1 MAKGPYFGLQDFFGV
16 PLIEKAEELG
26 YSLDNLLIL
35 KGKMD
40 TLREKYPDI
49 YNNIYSC
56 NHNRDRRSPEQYAK
70 DLVASWLFED
80 YIVNMIDNQDFSVSL
95 DGSDKERHILAK
107 TNVKSDSDFVISKNG
122 LSVKLELATDY
133 YNYWSTFGCID
144 LRDDKFNKLKTS
156 GSLLLGV
163 SILDR
168 SFFLLDFR
176 DDSVKASF
184 IPHHKP
190 YGFKPAYRINFQETN
205 AHFFEFSKANMIKE
219 ILRLL

>member
-16 PLIEKAEELG
+16 SLVEKADEFG

-40 TLREKYPDI
+40 TLKEECPDI

-56 NHNRDRRSPEQYAK
+56 DHNRDKRSPEQYAK

-80 YIVNMIDNQDFSVSL
+80 YLLSMIDNQYFSVSL
-95 DGSDKERHILAK
+95 AGADKDRHILAK

-122 LSVKLELATDY
+122 ISIRLELATDY
-133 YNYWSTFGCID
+133 YNYWHTFGCID
-144 LRDDKFNKLKTS
+144 LRDDKFIKLKAT
-156 GSLLLGV
+156 GSILLGV
-163 SILDR
+163 SILDKT
-168 SFFLLDFR
+168 FFLLDFR
-176 DDSVKASF
+176 DDSIIAKF

-190 YGFKPAYRINFQETN
+190 YGYKPAYRINFKETN
-205 AHFFEFSKANMIKE
+205 ANFFEFSKANMIKE